1 MGVLHAG
8 FSFLALNLFQ
18 KSADRLDMNELK
30 HIMIRK
36 AVAMYTDI
44 YPVITK
50 HDLEECFTTEGNMLV
65 FWFNTADEST
75 HVLTT
80 RIA

>member
-1 MGVLHAG
+1 
-8 FSFLALNLFQ
+8 
-18 KSADRLDMNELK
+18 MNDLK
-30 HIMIRK
+30 HTMISK
-36 AVAMYTDI
+36 AVEIYTDI

-50 HDLEECFTTEGNMLV
+50 YDLRDCFTTEGNELV

-80 RIA
+80 RIS

>member
-1 MGVLHAG
+1 
-8 FSFLALNLFQ
+8 
-18 KSADRLDMNELK
+18 MNELK
-30 HIMIRK
+30 NIMISK
-36 AVAMYTDI
+36 AVAKYTEI

-50 HDLEECFTTEGNMLV
+50 EKLGDCFTTEGNILV

-80 RIA
+80 KLP

>member
-1 MGVLHAG
+1 
-8 FSFLALNLFQ
+8 
-18 KSADRLDMNELK
+18 MNELK
-30 HIMIRK
+30 DIMISK
-36 AVAMYTDI
+36 AVEKYSDI

-50 HDLEECFTTEGNMLV
+50 RDLGECFTTEGNMLV

-80 RIA
+80 RIP

>member
-1 MGVLHAG
+1 
-8 FSFLALNLFQ
+8 
-18 KSADRLDMNELK
+18 MNELK
-30 HIMIRK
+30 HKMISK
-36 AVAMYTDI
+36 AVELYTDI

-50 HDLEECFTTEGNMLV
+50 HDLGECFTTEGNMLV

-80 RIA
+80 KIG